1 MTTHTASGRHP
12 RRVPHAPELERRLH
26 PRHIRFIAL
35 GSAIG
40 TGLFYGS
47 AETIQTAGPAVLLA
61 YLAAGI
67 VVFIVMR
74 ALGEMAVRH
83 PVAGSFA
90 RYADRYLSPRVAFL
104 TGWTFVF
111 EMIVVAIADMT
122 AVGQYMGMWFPDT
135 PGWVWMLAAMLL
147 IGGLNLLRVSVFGEL
162 EFWFS
167 LIKVVTI
174 IAMIVGGLYLI
185 VFGISIGGYEP
196 GVHNLVDHGG
206 FAPFGIWGIIMSLGI
221 VVFSFGGIETLGMT
235 AGEAD
240 DPGKAIPKA
249 VNSVPVRV
257 LIFYV
262 LSIGVML
269 CLFPWD
275 RIGSEGSPFVQVF
288 AGLGLP
294 AAEHLINAVVL
305 TAALSAMN
313 SIFYAATRTMFGLA
327 EQGHAPASFRHVSR
341 FGVPFWPVSVIA
353 ACLVAGLGL
362 YIWIPDQLFL
372 VVASI
377 ATFATVL
384 TWTVILL
391 SHHRMR
397 RGMRATGERT
407 GFPLRWWPV
416 PTYVALAFMGAVVVI
431 LGFSASGRTALVV
444 GAVWLVL
451 LLAAYR
457 LWVPATGHERAE
469 LETRR

>member
-1 MTTHTASGRHP
+1 M
-12 RRVPHAPELERRLH
+12 
-26 PRHIRFIAL
+26 
-35 GSAIG
+35 
-40 TGLFYGS
+40 
-47 AETIQTAGPAVLLA
+47 
-61 YLAAGI
+61 
-67 VVFIVMR
+67 
-74 ALGEMAVRH
+74 
-83 PVAGSFA
+83 
-90 RYADRYLSPRVAFL
+90 
-104 TGWTFVF
+104 
-111 EMIVVAIADMT
+111 
-122 AVGQYMGMWFPDT
+122 
-135 PGWVWMLAAMLL
+135 
-147 IGGLNLLRVSVFGEL
+147 
-162 EFWFS
+162 
-167 LIKVVTI
+167 
-174 IAMIVGGLYLI
+174 
-185 VFGISIGGYEP
+185 
-196 GVHNLVDHGG
+196 
-206 FAPFGIWGIIMSLGI
+206 
-221 VVFSFGGIETLGMT
+221 
-235 AGEAD
+235 
-240 DPGKAIPKA
+240 
-249 VNSVPVRV
+249 

-262 LSIGVML
+262 FSIGVML

-313 SIFYAATRTMFGLA
+313 SIFYAAARTMFGLA

-353 ACLVAGLGL
+353 ACLLAGLGL

-397 RGMRATGERT
+397 RGMRAGGERT
-407 GFPLRWWPV
+407 GFPLPWWPV

-444 GAVWLVL
+444 GVVWLVL
-451 LLAAYR
+451 LLVAYR
-457 LWVPATGHERAE
+457 LWVPAAGHERTE